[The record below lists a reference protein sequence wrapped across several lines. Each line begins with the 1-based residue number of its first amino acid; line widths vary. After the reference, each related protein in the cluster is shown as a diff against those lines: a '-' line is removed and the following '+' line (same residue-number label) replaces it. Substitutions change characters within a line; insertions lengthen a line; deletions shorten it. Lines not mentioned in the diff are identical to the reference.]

1 MLYVRMSFAAHETG
15 SLRVESP
22 SNPSYLSAIYLKLMV
37 LFKATLF
44 VGQDQRRSVQSNLG
58 IFCLL
63 TDSTVSTDSVSG

>member
-1 MLYVRMSFAAHETG
+1 MLYVRMSFAANETG

-44 VGQDQRRSVQSNLG
+44 VGQDQRVHLCSLIWAFSV
-58 IFCLL
+58 C
-63 TDSTVSTDSVSG
+63 